1 MKDNPFSVA
10 QKYLSQPVIQKRREM
25 EAQTIPNEDDPIE
38 ACIMEEVCDE
48 NGKLRAILV
57 YSIPLHD
64 DLWMVFD
71 RSFEPEGDLAV
82 YFSEEIPLL
91 RGKTLEELREI
102 HKVKLEFPGCR
113 IVQEAAE
120 ELKPE

>member
-1 MKDNPFSVA
+1 
-10 QKYLSQPVIQKRREM
+10 
-25 EAQTIPNEDDPIE
+25 
-38 ACIMEEVCDE
+38 MEEARGED
-48 NGKLRAILV
+48 GKLKAVLI
-57 YSIPLHD
+57 YSIPLDD

-120 ELKPE
+120 ELKQE